1 MFDSELFSPYERLVR
16 IEVLGREVEVPE
28 RNRLLRCFQF
38 LSLHSISMGDF
49 CWNGD
54 CTNCQIWYHEAGEG
68 AGAERTALAC
78 RTDVREGMRITRL
91 DPHVRIEGVT
101 DEAEPG
107 ANAADSQGA
116 QARETFGES

>member
-1 MFDSELFSPYERLVR
+1 VFDSELFDPYERLVR

-54 CTNCQIWYHEAGEG
+54 CANCQIWYVDAGEG

-78 RTDVREGMRITRL
+78 RTDVREGMSITRL
-91 DPHVRIEGVT
+91 DPHVHIEGVT
-101 DEAEPG
+101 DDAAPG
-107 ANAADSQGA
+107 TLTADAAGPQGP
-116 QARETFGES
+116 ETFRER